1 MGFPFQL
8 LCVLPRDA
16 VQQFLLSF
24 EIKFSNYI
32 MHCNCVLCGVS
43 YVDHD
48 SGFCK
53 QYAKNGNKYDISL
66 LVFN

>member
-1 MGFPFQL
+1 MAIDE
-8 LCVLPRDA
+8 CVGRVLVDLRT
-16 VQQFLLSF
+16 SM
-24 EIKFSNYI
+24 KTYI
-32 MHCNCVLCGVS
+32 YAYHSICTCNCVLCGVS

-48 SGFCK
+48 SGLCK